1 MTSTPPPKTL
11 EWPLGVP
18 LLGVSGAIHGHIK
31 LRPGITTLVGPNGSG
46 KTRAL
51 RSISSILSATPVL
64 AGKKRRFLSA
74 GRASP
79 FEQYRSAMMHPGHLE
94 RDDAAVGNASY
105 LNQWSEI
112 ESVTGDIMALSRR
125 ADLKLKVEAR
135 LQQLLDRSIELQWSQ
150 SGLSPRFSPLKG
162 GGPYPANVEAS
173 GILQLVALLA
183 AIHNDE
189 IGALLIDEPEISLH
203 PQHQAFLLEE
213 MATVAGD
220 PAEPNKKLIIIATHA
235 PGLLSLRAADD
246 LPGLVFFNDIASPP
260 KQVEA
265 GEALLRNK
273 KVAATVARLGATHR
287 MAMFAQRVLLVEGPS
302 DEIVAAELAR
312 SLGTPLMARNVQILP
327 VGGKG
332 QFPEVAKLFT
342 LMGKTV
348 AVLADLD
355 ALADDNTLVNFF
367 SNLPSA
373 ETVAGKAGHGSV
385 AKLDRDLRTDL
396 VAFMG
401 KHKDAV
407 DEAAAAYPA
416 WFKDAA
422 EETGKKRLTLAR
434 VLTSPKS
441 FGGAAAAPAEAL
453 SLRYQAL
460 LGILG
465 ELGCYILRAGAIENY
480 FVTPQADQSKLDAAT
495 LEAASFSQSDKATL
509 KAGFQ
514 DVDAALTFISPT
526 RAVDENLLLRPKL
539 AAVLGAVFQSMTV
552 TSPDAELLAVARG
565 HLGQDAV
572 VFGIANR
579 STETLR
585 KVEVSMASPLF
596 DQPTFP
602 FVIGEDENLNEKVRT
617 VLPARA

>member
-1 MTSTPPPKTL
+1 MTSTPPPTTL
-11 EWPLGVP
+11 PWALDAP
-18 LLGVSGAIHGHIK
+18 LLGVSGGSHGHIK

-51 RSISSILSATPVL
+51 RSISAILAATPLL
-64 AGKKRRFLSA
+64 AGKKRRFLAA

-79 FEQYRSAMMHPGHLE
+79 FEQFRSAMMHPGHLE
-94 RDDAAVGNASY
+94 REDAAVGNSSY

-112 ESVTGDIMALSRR
+112 ESITGDIMALSRR

-135 LQQLLDRSIELQWSQ
+135 LQQLLDRSIELHWSQ

-220 PAEPNKKLIIIATHA
+220 PVEPNKKLIIIATHA
-235 PGLLSLRAADD
+235 PGLLSLRTAGD
-246 LPGLVFFNDIASPP
+246 LPAVAFFNDIASPP
-260 KQVEA
+260 KQVED
-265 GEALLRNK
+265 GEELLRNK

-312 SLGTPLMARNVQILP
+312 TLGTPLMARNVQILP

-332 QFPEVAKLFT
+332 QFPEVAKLFS

-355 ALADDNTLVNFF
+355 ALADDNALVNYF
-367 SNLPSA
+367 STLPNA
-373 ETVAGKAGHGSV
+373 ETVAAKAGHGSI
-385 AKLDRDLRTDL
+385 AKFDRELRTDL
-396 VAFMG
+396 TAFMG
-401 KHKDAV
+401 KHAEAV
-407 DEAAAAYPA
+407 EKAAADYPA
-416 WFKDAA
+416 WFNYAA
-422 EETGKKRLTLAR
+422 EETCKKRLTLAR
-434 VLTSPKS
+434 LLTSPKS
-441 FGGAAAAPAEAL
+441 FGGSAAGPAEAL

-465 ELGCYILRAGAIENY
+465 ELGCYILRVGAIENY
-480 FVTPQADQSKLDAAT
+480 FAAPQGNQSKLDRAT
-495 LEAASFSQSDKATL
+495 FEAASFPQSDKAKL
-509 KAGFQ
+509 KARYQ
-514 DVDAALTFISPT
+514 DPDAALTFISPN

-539 AAVLGAVFQSMTV
+539 AAVLGAVFQSMKV
-552 TSPDAELLAVARG
+552 TSPDTELLAVARG

-572 VFGIANR
+572 VFNIANR

-585 KVEVSMASPLF
+585 KVG
-596 DQPTFP
+596 D
-602 FVIGEDENLNEKVRT
+602 LNG
-617 VLPARA
+617 LAAL